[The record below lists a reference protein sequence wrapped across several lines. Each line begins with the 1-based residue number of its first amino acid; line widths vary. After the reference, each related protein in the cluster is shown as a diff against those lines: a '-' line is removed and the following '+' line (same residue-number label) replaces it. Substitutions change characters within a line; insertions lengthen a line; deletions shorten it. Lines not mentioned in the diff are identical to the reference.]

1 MAVML
6 VHEIKHLV
14 LKDIRLE
21 VKQKYAINGIILY
34 VVSTVFVCYLSFSR
48 IIEPETW
55 NSLFWIILLFAS
67 VSAVSKSF
75 VQEGR
80 GRQLYYYSIA
90 SSQSVIL
97 SKIIYNLL
105 LTAILS
111 LFCFGVFAL
120 LMSDVIVNHGI
131 FFTALILGSF
141 GFASILTM
149 VSAIASRT
157 DNNFT
162 LMAVLSFPLVF
173 PLLITLMSVSKNALG
188 TTTWAANSNVLLVI
202 LLINT
207 VVVLLSYLLFPYL
220 WRD

>member
-1 MAVML
+1 ML

-34 VVSTVFVCYLSFSR
+34 VVSTIFVCYLSFSR

-105 LTAILS
+105 LTVILS

-120 LMSDVIVNHGI
+120 LMSDVIVNH
-131 FFTALILGSF
+131 A
-141 GFASILTM
+141 
-149 VSAIASRT
+149 
-157 DNNFT
+157 
-162 LMAVLSFPLVF
+162 
-173 PLLITLMSVSKNALG
+173 
-188 TTTWAANSNVLLVI
+188 
-202 LLINT
+202 
-207 VVVLLSYLLFPYL
+207 
-220 WRD
+220 

>member
-1 MAVML
+1 ML

-21 VKQKYAINGIILY
+21 LKQKYAINGIILY
-34 VVSTVFVCYLSFSR
+34 VVSTIFVCYLSFSR

-75 VQEGR
+75 VQESR
-80 GRQLYYYSIA
+80 SRQLYYYSIA

-105 LTAILS
+105 LTVILS

-131 FFTALILGSF
+131 FFMALILGSF

-162 LMAVLSFPLVF
+162 LMAVLSFPLVL
-173 PLLITLMSVSKNALG
+173 PLLITLMKVSKNALIA
-188 TTTWAANSNVLLVI
+188 TTWAENSNLLLVI

-207 VVVLLSYLLFPYL
+207 VVVFLSYLLFPYL